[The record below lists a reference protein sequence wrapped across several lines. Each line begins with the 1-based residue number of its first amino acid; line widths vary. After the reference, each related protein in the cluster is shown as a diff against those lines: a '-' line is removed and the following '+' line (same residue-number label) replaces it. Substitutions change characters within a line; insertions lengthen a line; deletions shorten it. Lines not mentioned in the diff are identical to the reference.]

1 MKIREKDIAFLD
13 SLIRRVPDFPKKGI
27 LFYDISTLLKDGGGF
42 SLAVDLIAE
51 RLEESINLDKVTK
64 FLSIESRGFIFGAAL
79 AYKFKKGLVIVRK
92 EGKLPAETIS
102 YSYGLEYGIATVE
115 MHVDAVESGDNFVIV
130 DDLLATGGTAL
141 ATLKLAEDLG
151 GHVLASAFLIELE
164 KLEGRKKLEEK
175 GIKVISI
182 LTY

>member
-1 MKIREKDIAFLD
+1 MKMQEKDIAFLD

-27 LFYDISTLLKDGGGF
+27 LFYDISTLLKDAKGF
-42 SLAVDLIAE
+42 SLAIDLIAE
-51 RLEESINLDKVTK
+51 KLVENVNLDKITK

-115 MHVDAVESGDNFVIV
+115 MHVDAVEIGDSFVIV

-151 GHVLASAFLIELE
+151 GQVLACAFLIELE
-164 KLEGRKKLEEK
+164 KLGGRKKLEEK
-175 GIKVISI
+175 GVKIISV
-182 LTY
+182 LRY